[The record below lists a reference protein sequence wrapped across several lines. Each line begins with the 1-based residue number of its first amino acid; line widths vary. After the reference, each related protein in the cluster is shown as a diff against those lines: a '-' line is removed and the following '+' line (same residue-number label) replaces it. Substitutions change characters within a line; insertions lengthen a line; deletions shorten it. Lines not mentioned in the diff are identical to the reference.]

1 VPPLLFATVA
11 AALFRLPIVLRPKC
25 CLLLG
30 WELASLRLCSWS
42 LMSQRHLC
50 DLGLEIGLSSS
61 PEFLSSILS
70 LKVKLFTLPNL
81 LLL

>member
-1 VPPLLFATVA
+1 
-11 AALFRLPIVLRPKC
+11 
-25 CLLLG
+25 
-30 WELASLRLCSWS
+30 
-42 LMSQRHLC
+42 MSQRHLC

-70 LKVKLFTLPNL
+70 LKVKLFILPNL